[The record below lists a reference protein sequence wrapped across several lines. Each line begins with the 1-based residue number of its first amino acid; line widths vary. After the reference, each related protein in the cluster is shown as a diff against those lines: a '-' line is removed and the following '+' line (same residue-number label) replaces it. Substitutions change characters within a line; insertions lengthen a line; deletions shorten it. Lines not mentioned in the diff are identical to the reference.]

1 MVELRVG
8 NDLDLDAVIGVY
20 RASTLGERR
29 PVDDRERMAAMLANA
44 NLVVSAWDGAALVG
58 IARCL
63 SDFAYA
69 TYVSDLAVDGD
80 RQRQGIGRA
89 LLARVQTEGAPARV
103 ILLAAPAA
111 ADYYPR
117 IGMKRYDSAWTMD
130 ADQPLEQR

>member
-8 NDLDLDAVIGVY
+8 NDLDLDDVIAVY
-20 RASTLGERR
+20 RASTLGDRR
-29 PVDDRERMAAMLANA
+29 PVDDRARMAAMLAQA
-44 NLVVSAWDGAALVG
+44 NLVVSAWDGGDLVG

-63 SDFAYA
+63 SDFSYA
-69 TYVSDLAVDGD
+69 TYVSDLAVSALC
-80 RQRQGIGRA
+80 QRQGIGRA
-89 LLARVQTEGAPARV
+89 LLGRVQAEGAPARV

-117 IGMKRYDSAWTMD
+117 IGMKRYDSAWTLD